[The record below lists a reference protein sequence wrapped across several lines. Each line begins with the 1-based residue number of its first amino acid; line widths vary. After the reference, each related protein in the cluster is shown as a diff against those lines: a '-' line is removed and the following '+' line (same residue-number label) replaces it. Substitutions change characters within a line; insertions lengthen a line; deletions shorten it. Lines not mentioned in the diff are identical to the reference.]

1 MEKDTRNALIIIVVA
16 IAILC
21 SVFVGIGLKSGLD
34 HPQTTV
40 NSQSMQHG
48 VGSQLGIIDTG
59 DIFIL
64 KSSDRVDI
72 RSFVD
77 GYKEGF
83 TSFGDYGHVII
94 YERGGNQ
101 NPVIHRAILWL
112 DYNGDHTWSAPSLK
126 DYPAALWSN
135 GSNIDYMSLSGVL
148 VMRNMGYNNN
158 VSCSIDLDRLA
169 NNAPSSGYIT
179 MGDNNLVFDQSGGV
193 IGSLVSKDIIKSVAW
208 IEIPWLGSINMIFS
222 GKSAVI
228 NEQVPNSIPC
238 IAVVFLT
245 IIFGLAGLFCF
256 WNYRDIVKYRKELT
270 EEKNAPTPLFPL
282 EKK

>member
-1 MEKDTRNALIIIVVA
+1 MEKDTRNALIIIA
-16 IAILC
+16 ISIIMLC
-21 SVFVGIGLKSGLD
+21 SVIGGVKTMSGLD

-59 DIFIL
+59 DIIIL

-94 YERGGNQ
+94 YDRGGDQ

-126 DYPAALWSN
+126 DYPSTLWSN
-135 GSNIDYMSLSGVL
+135 GHNTDYMALSGIL
-148 VMRNMGYNNN
+148 MLGKMGYKDIT
-158 VSCSIDLDRLA
+158 CSIDLDRLA
-169 NNAPSSGYIT
+169 NVAPSSGFIT
-179 MGDNNLVFDQSGGV
+179 MGDNNSVFDQAGG
-193 IGSLVSKDIIKSVAW
+193 IINNLVSKEIIRSVAW
-208 IEIPWLGSINMIFS
+208 IEIPWLGSINMMLN
-222 GKSAVI
+222 GKGAVVDQ
-228 NEQVPNSIPC
+228 QVPNSIPC
-238 IAVVFLT
+238 IAIVFLT
-245 IIFGLAGLFCF
+245 IVFGLAGLFCF
-256 WNYRDIVKYRKELT
+256 WNYRDVVKYRKELS
-270 EEKNAPTPLFPL
+270 EEQNAPTPLFPL

>member
-1 MEKDTRNALIIIVVA
+1 MKKDTRNALIVIIAAVV
-16 IAILC
+16 IIC
-21 SVFVGIGLKSGLD
+21 SVFGGINLKSGLD
-34 HPQTTV
+34 HPSTTV

-48 VGSQLGIIDTG
+48 VGSQLGIVDTG
-59 DIFIL
+59 DIIIM
-64 KSSDRVDI
+64 KNSDKVDI
-72 RSFVD
+72 RSFVE

-126 DYPAALWSN
+126 DYPSTLWSN
-135 GSNIDYMSLSGVL
+135 GNNTDYMTLSGIL
-148 VMRNMGYNNN
+148 TLKNMSYKDIN
-158 VSCSIDLDRLA
+158 CSIDLDRLA
-169 NNAPSSGYIT
+169 NNAPLSGYIT
-179 MGDNNLVFDQSGGV
+179 MGDNNFVFDQSGGV
-193 IGSLVSKDIIKSVAW
+193 IGSLVSKEIIRSVAW
-208 IEIPWLGSINMIFS
+208 IEIPWLGSINMILN

-238 IAVVFLT
+238 IAVLFLT

-256 WNYRDIVKYRKELT
+256 WNYRDIIRYRKELS